1 MEHRANNILIAD
13 DDELMRW
20 QLGRIVK
27 SCGGE
32 IVCSA
37 ESVEDVEQNRSL
49 DFNDVDMAIVDYQF
63 GGEKTGIDLI
73 RHLKSRGVARV
84 FLCTGYYED
93 EQVRSEAKMAGAD
106 LVIAK
111 PIDEKHVRGIIRHEA
126 D

>member
-1 MEHRANNILIAD
+1 MISRTRNILIAD

-32 IVCSA
+32 IAFSA
-37 ESVEDVEQNRSL
+37 ESVEDVEENASL
-49 DFNDVDMAIVDYQF
+49 DFTSIDTAIVDYEF
-63 GGEKTGIDLI
+63 RTEKTGIDLI
-73 RHLKSRGVARV
+73 RYLKERGVERV

-93 EQVRSEAKMAGAD
+93 ERVRSEASMAGAD